1 MFPLYW
7 WDNSDT
13 PFISSLFCCYFSEVT
28 LDRLLQMSSLGDLD
42 IQDNPLSDET
52 QTALDKVEII
62 NISTGVSD
70 PKGRELEELEWWRGL

>member
-1 MFPLYW
+1 
-7 WDNSDT
+7 
-13 PFISSLFCCYFSEVT
+13 
-28 LDRLLQMSSLGDLD
+28 MSSLGDLD